1 MGGGGGKGLLLK
13 LLEPQGGGGGS
24 GGCSRYMIYEEICYS
39 FVCGLVIVVG
49 DPKY

>member
-1 MGGGGGKGLLLK
+1 MGEGGGKGLLLK
-13 LLEPQGGGGGS
+13 LLEPQGGGGG
-24 GGCSRYMIYEEICYS
+24 GGCSRYMIYEEICYG